1 MKVESEGMLNS
12 EILQKYAIVDRD
24 ADFESALQNGLGK
37 ISSSGLISVKSN
49 RKKVDKKHEKLE
61 DMQKG
66 NKKRGND
73 GGSSKLK
80 KKKKS

>member
-1 MKVESEGMLNS
+1 MESEGMLNS

-24 ADFESALQNGLGK
+24 ADFEGALQNGLGK